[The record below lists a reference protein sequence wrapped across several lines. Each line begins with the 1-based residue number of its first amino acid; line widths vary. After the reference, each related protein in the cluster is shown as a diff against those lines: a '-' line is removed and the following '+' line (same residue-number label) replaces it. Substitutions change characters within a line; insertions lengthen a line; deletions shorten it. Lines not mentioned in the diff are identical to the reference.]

1 MADKKDELDQRIE
14 QVVNLAIE
22 NSHTLMRDHIKFLC
36 DQIAFDREMTRRD
49 IDLRERRVSI
59 EERRAEANSKLF
71 GAIPA
76 YLELANTLLGRPGR
90 ASTPAYSP
98 SEIFGGMWQSAVSGE
113 TGGVHPAT
121 PPDPSFNSDMPE
133 GIKLI
138 HCQGCG
144 TLIPVKWDGGAVT
157 ICPFCLKE
165 HAVTEI
171 PDPTE

>member
-1 MADKKDELDQRIE
+1 MAEKSDIVQFLTE
-14 QVVNLAIE
+14 QLE
-22 NSHTLMRDHIKFLC
+22 YE
-36 DQIAFDREMTRRD
+36 REITRRELT
-49 IDLRERRVSI
+49 LRERSATI
-59 EERRAEANSKLF
+59 QEHRAEANSKLF

-76 YLELANTLLGRPGR
+76 YLDLAGRLLSPQRPPSRTG
-90 ASTPAYSP
+90 YSP

-121 PPDPSFNSDMPE
+121 PPDPSLNSDMPE